1 MGLWRGIS
9 GIVACVLTE
18 LGYLVATRQGT
29 RAAGAIIRYA
39 ASRVAAGRWE
49 VPAIGPLLLAAH
61 AVLEDYPTIG
71 LAGAMNVMWL
81 PIPHDHFWKARVG
94 SQIIAARSHQD
105 REGRMNWP
113 RLSPLCRSP

>member
-9 GIVACVLTE
+9 GIVASVLTE
-18 LGYLVATRQGT
+18 LDYLVVTRQGT
-29 RAAGAIIRYA
+29 P

-71 LAGAMNVMWL
+71 LADAMNVVLARDFRTDVIATLDHRHFRAIRPLTPHSAFRLL
-81 PIPHDHFWKARVG
+81 PADVP
-94 SQIIAARSHQD
+94 
-105 REGRMNWP
+105 
-113 RLSPLCRSP
+113 